1 MEQRVSVAADWSKR
15 KRRVVKL
22 TVFLASLLV
31 ALLIAEIG
39 LRVVGYSYPFFY
51 APDAR
56 RAYSPIPN
64 MQAWH
69 RREGKAFVSINSRGL
84 RDREHADEKPANTI
98 RIAVIGD
105 SYTEAMQVPA
115 EEAFW
120 AVMARQLE
128 SCAAFEGKRIETI
141 NFGVSG
147 YGTAQEL
154 ITLREHV
161 WRYSPDIVL
170 LAVTTSND
178 VTDNSRPLKK
188 KDIPYFVRRD
198 GQLVLDDSFASSS
211 EFRWRAS
218 WLNQTSRKIRDSSRV
233 IQAIHQSHGAIKDY
247 VSAKRKS
254 WMNSGKN
261 KTLRELGD
269 ELGVDNLIYTEPG
282 DDTWREAWAITE
294 ELITIM
300 SREVETHGAR
310 FVVATLSNGIQVHPD
325 AEARAAFLRRV
336 GGNDIFYPDKRIAR
350 LGERENIKVVNL
362 APTLQTY
369 AEQNKAFL
377 HGFPGTLGNGHWNSL
392 GHKLAGEILA
402 TEICNK
408 R

>member
-1 MEQRVSVAADWSKR
+1 MEQRVSVAANWGKR

-22 TVFLASLLV
+22 SVFLVSVLV
-31 ALLIAEIG
+31 ALLIAEVG

-56 RAYSPIPN
+56 RAYSLIPD
-64 MQAWH
+64 MQEWF
-69 RREGKAFVSINSRGL
+69 RREGEAFISINSRGL

-105 SYTEAMQVPA
+105 SYTEAMQVSV
-115 EEAFW
+115 EDAFW
-120 AVMARQLE
+120 AVMRRQLE

-141 NFGVSG
+141 NFGVAG

-154 ITLREHV
+154 ITLRDHV

-178 VTDNSRPLKK
+178 ITDNSRALKK
-188 KDIPYFVRRD
+188 KDIPFFVYRD

-218 WLNQTSRKIRDSSRV
+218 WLNQTFRKIRDSSRV
-233 IQAIHQSHGAIKDY
+233 IQAIHQSHGRLKDY
-247 VSAKRKS
+247 ISTKRKR
-254 WMNSGKN
+254 WVRGAGKN
-261 KTLRELGD
+261 KNLRELGD

-282 DDTWREAWAITE
+282 DATWREAWAITE

-300 SREVETHGAR
+300 SREVEAHGAR

-325 AEARAAFLRRV
+325 PEARAAFLRRV

-350 LGERENIKVVNL
+350 LGERENIKVINL
-362 APTLQTY
+362 APTLQVY
-369 AEQNKAFL
+369 AEQNQAFI

-402 TEICNK
+402 EKICDE
-408 R
+408 

>member
-1 MEQRVSVAADWSKR
+1 MEQRVSVAANWSKR
-15 KRRVVKL
+15 KRRAVKFS
-22 TVFLASLLV
+22 VFIASVFV
-31 ALLIAEIG
+31 ALLIVEVG

-51 APDAR
+51 QPDVR

-64 MQAWH
+64 MEALH
-69 RREGKAFVSINSRGL
+69 RREGRAYVSINSRGL
-84 RDREHADEKPANTI
+84 RDREHTDEKPADTI
-98 RIAVIGD
+98 RIAIIGD
-105 SYTEAMQVPA
+105 SYSEAMQVPV
-115 EEAFW
+115 EDAFW

-128 SCAAFEGKRIETI
+128 SCAAFEGKRIEPI

-147 YGTAQEL
+147 YGTAQQL
-154 ITLREHV
+154 ITLRDQV

-188 KDIPYFVRRD
+188 KDIPFFVHRD
-198 GQLVLDDSFASSS
+198 GQLVLDDSFASSA

-218 WLNQTSRKIRDSSRV
+218 WLNQTGRKIRDGSRA

-247 VSAKRKS
+247 ISAKRKQWTS
-254 WMNSGKN
+254 GGKN
-261 KTLRELGD
+261 KNLRELGD
-269 ELGVDNLIYTEPG
+269 EIGVDNLIYTEPG
-282 DDTWREAWAITE
+282 DDTWREAWAVTE

-300 SREVETHGAR
+300 RAEVEAHGAR

-325 AEARAAFLRRV
+325 AAAREAFLRRV

-350 LGERENIKVVNL
+350 LGERENIKVINL

-402 TEICNK
+402 ERICGK
-408 R
+408 Q